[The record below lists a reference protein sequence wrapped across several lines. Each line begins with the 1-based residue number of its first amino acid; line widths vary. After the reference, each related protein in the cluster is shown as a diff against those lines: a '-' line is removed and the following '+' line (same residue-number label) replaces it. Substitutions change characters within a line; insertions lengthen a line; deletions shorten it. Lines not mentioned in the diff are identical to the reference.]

1 MRKPQE
7 TYSDIRSAIAFIM
20 RNERG
25 LSIHTIT
32 EAALA
37 ATKVLHRNP
46 AVRGQRS
53 AVKAGGRRD
62 A

>member
-1 MRKPQE
+1 MKKTLKT

-25 LSIHTIT
+25 LSKHAIT

-37 ATKVLHRNP
+37 ATKVLHGRDVQSFP
-46 AVRGQRS
+46 EKQYRRS
-53 AVKAGGRRD
+53 A
-62 A
+62 